1 MERFPARVLSP
12 EDGDLWVVRLD
23 GRPSALHLTH
33 QRNLDVLGLDDRIS
47 TGRLDLSRPDRIDPL
62 LDACGALADAVYG
75 WWDADPPPIVYRS
88 RTSPSHRNIAFTQG
102 VPWMAAS
109 SGRLRNTTTLL
120 ASLVLRHA
128 FLVPEPWLA

>member
-1 MERFPARVLSP
+1 MERFPARVLSL

-33 QRNLDVLGLDDRIS
+33 QRNLDAVGLDDRIS

-62 LDACGALADAVYG
+62 LDACGALADALYD
-75 WWDADPPPIVYRS
+75 WWGADPPPIVYRS
-88 RTSPSHRNIAFTQG
+88 RTTPAHRKIAFAEG
-102 VPWMAAS
+102 VPWISAP
-109 SGRLRNTTTLL
+109 SGRLRDATTLL
-120 ASLVLRHA
+120 ASLVLRHG